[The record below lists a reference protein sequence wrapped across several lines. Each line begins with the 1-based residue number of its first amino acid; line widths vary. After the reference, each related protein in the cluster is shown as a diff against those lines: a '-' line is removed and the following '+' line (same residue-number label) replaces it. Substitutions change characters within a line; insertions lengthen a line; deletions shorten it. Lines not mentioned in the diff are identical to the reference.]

1 MNKDIIII
9 SGVIVCI
16 SVVIYFICK
25 KKNRNPWGW
34 RVFINLSGFI
44 FNYAPFILLLVLFF
58 MPNQNKKYGGLSE
71 KDRMKDVHQLT
82 KEEYIKK
89 YNDGSHNSK
98 VALEDEW
105 NKEKKREKSF

>member
-1 MNKDIIII
+1 
-9 SGVIVCI
+9 
-16 SVVIYFICK
+16 
-25 KKNRNPWGW
+25 
-34 RVFINLSGFI
+34 
-44 FNYAPFILLLVLFF
+44 